1 MYYSLCIFLFCLLV
15 YFGDR
20 ELSRSYVRSDMGRRG
35 CRRKICAPAEY
46 KSRQRECV
54 WERNNWQLRLQL
66 QLQFGCIYTS
76 ATKFSAAS
84 TTLHKSFISAFYMT
98 RTSVMGPCSL
108 INSLPN
114 VTAAGIQSNFLYQ
127 EKHTHMHRG
136 CICQRMDELDR
147 AHQSESM

>member
-1 MYYSLCIFLFCLLV
+1 M
-15 YFGDR
+15 
-20 ELSRSYVRSDMGRRG
+20 
-35 CRRKICAPAEY
+35 
-46 KSRQRECV
+46 CV

-66 QLQFGCIYTS
+66 QLRLQFGCIYTS

-84 TTLHKSFISAFYMT
+84 TTLHKSFIYAFYMT

-127 EKHTHMHRG
+127 EKHTHTCTGDAYASVWTSWTELINLNRCDSCRYERG
-136 CICQRMDELDR
+136 CQTYGPR
-147 AHQSESM
+147 AKDGPIRCWIRPSLTNFDLS

>member
-1 MYYSLCIFLFCLLV
+1 MSAVTWVVGDVAGRFVLQLNISL
-15 YFGDR
+15 GR
-20 ELSRSYVRSDMGRRG
+20 ERV
-35 CRRKICAPAEY
+35 
-46 KSRQRECV
+46 CV
-54 WERNNWQLRLQL
+54 WERNNWQLRLRL
-66 QLQFGCIYTS
+66 RLQFGCIYTS

-84 TTLHKSFISAFYMT
+84 TTLHKSFIYAFYMT

-136 CICQRMDELDR
+136 CICERMEELDR

>member
-1 MYYSLCIFLFCLLV
+1 M
-15 YFGDR
+15 
-20 ELSRSYVRSDMGRRG
+20 
-35 CRRKICAPAEY
+35 
-46 KSRQRECV
+46 CV

-66 QLQFGCIYTS
+66 QLRLQFGCIYTS

-136 CICQRMDELDR
+136 CICERMDELDR
-147 AHQSESM
+147 AHQSESMWLVSLWAGLPNVWPAGQSRPDKVLDPAQLDEFWPILNMKCFFS